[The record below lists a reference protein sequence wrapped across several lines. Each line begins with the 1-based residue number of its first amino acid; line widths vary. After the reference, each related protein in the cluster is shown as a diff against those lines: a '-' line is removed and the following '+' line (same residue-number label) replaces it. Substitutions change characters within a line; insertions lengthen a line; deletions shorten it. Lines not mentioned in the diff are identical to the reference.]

1 MIATSHVQLPRAD
14 GTLEA
19 YAPGPA
25 STLPRRAQPPRTRVA
40 YAAAHVVADPLAD
53 NDPWLAPAL
62 DWEATLAYR
71 RYLWDLGL
79 SVAEAMD
86 TAQRGMGLD
95 WPASREL
102 IRSTLVEARA
112 LGTTDRV
119 ACGAGTDQLP
129 PGRYSI
135 EHVISAYAEQCA
147 FVEGLGG
154 RIILMASRAL
164 AAAATSV
171 DDYLR
176 VYGEVLAQ
184 VRQPVIIHWLGD
196 MFDPELAGYWGSADL
211 GTASEACLGMLA
223 AHAEKID

>member
-1 MIATSHVQLPRAD
+1 MRVLRLPRAD
-14 GTLEA
+14 GSIEEFTPA
-19 YAPGPA
+19 AAAPFAPPPGP
-25 STLPRRAQPPRTRVA
+25 PRSRVCF
-40 YAAAHVVADPLAD
+40 AAAHVVADPLAPG
-53 NDPWLAPAL
+53 DPDGPAQL
-62 DWEATLAYR
+62 DWDATLAYR
-71 RYLWDLGL
+71 RHLWAHGF

-147 FVEGLGG
+147 FV
-154 RIILMASRAL
+154 
-164 AAAATSV
+164 
-171 DDYLR
+171 
-176 VYGEVLAQ
+176 GESPADVQ
-184 VRQPVIIHWLGD
+184 TGERQRVRQ
-196 MFDPELAGYWGSADL
+196 S
-211 GTASEACLGMLA
+211 
-223 AHAEKID
+223 